1 MEDDGEP
8 EEEYETWDGKKVKV
22 EYSGTKLKALRGNM
36 NIEYPEK
43 TQIVRIFTS
52 STFTDTSV
60 ERNTLMETV
69 YPKLKIF
76 CQKKGF
82 EFQVVDMRWGVRD
95 EATDDHMT
103 TELCMKELYACQ
115 KVSTGPNFITFLG
128 QKYGYRPF
136 PAKIEE
142 NEFQQLIGAVDGDE
156 DRATLQ
162 RWFRLDSNAV
172 PREYILQPVT
182 SILPNYRNESN
193 QELRKA
199 ASSEWW
205 TCFERMQMAL
215 RKAAMKTLG
224 KNEQQKYVMSVT
236 EDEIRRGI
244 ITATEPEKHC
254 FWFKR
259 VISDLNENI
268 ADKKAGSFID
278 KVWGQS
284 SADKEAQEYL
294 NTLREVDLPKVLP
307 KKNTN
312 TYNVKW
318 STQGIDP
325 KHEQSHDQYIKNLC
339 QDFHSVLTKMIE
351 EGIAEKLSK
360 ERSND
365 EEIFDEVFQH
375 GIFCQKKCKS
385 FHGREP
391 FLEDIRNEIENGSTT
406 VILHGESGCGKTSV
420 MAKLASSVKKWI
432 GDPKATLILRFIGTT
447 ANSFAIRDLLKSICV
462 QLYKATGHQIEDM
475 PDDLKSLKEYLNTCL
490 ELAADKHPV
499 ILILDSLDQLSGD
512 DGGLQ
517 LEWLPKTL
525 PSNVYMILS
534 TLPEEQYLCL
544 PKLKMHFPANV
555 FKGVPKMNK
564 EEAGGILDKW
574 LGDAKRS
581 LTSQQ
586 RQTVLDTFNKCPL
599 PLFLKLSFD
608 EACRWKS
615 YTPEGETKLPSTIR
629 EIIHS
634 LFDRLERIHG
644 KMLVS
649 HALAYISASK
659 NGLTESE
666 LEDLLS
672 LDDDVLNDVYQYWT
686 PPVRRLPP
694 LIWLRVRSDLGDYL
708 VERGSDGA
716 RVSFWYHRQFI
727 EVSRERYLEEHD
739 SVKVHFNIA
748 EYFQGLWSDG
758 KKKPFV
764 NKQGEHLEMDRLVAQ
779 QPLMYDVNEDSV
791 VFNKRKLGEL
801 PYHLLKS
808 NQLTELKEAVLCNYE
823 FLLAKLRALSCS
835 LLMDDFRMAVN
846 VYPEDEELQLLY
858 DTISLSVNALTLE
871 PRQLSSQLIGRL
883 FNMQD
888 DDSSNPSIYKL
899 LQQLRSSSPVPYFV
913 PHAKCLTS
921 SGGPLLHAI
930 AEHDESYIDS
940 ICLSHDNAD
949 MLTVIRGDE
958 GLEVRIF
965 NVRAGLLERK
975 LILTEP
981 VPQVYTVWHTIM
993 SRHDKQK
1000 LVMVGGRHL
1009 LIFHLKSAEMIH
1021 QIEAL
1026 GENHEFNQ
1034 TSDGIPPVALG
1045 NGDHSLASFTDEG
1058 IKVWNMETGK
1068 LEFKVSVKGVDTK
1081 ESMGALDASRDYVAY
1096 CKKGS
1101 TDVTVISITSGKVI
1115 HTIKSSVEKSSGAY
1129 VKFIKLTD
1137 QGKLLIMS
1145 SNSTELKVY
1154 DATSGKLLQNVAG
1167 FNANTTIKE
1176 LLVTND
1182 GKKLICQDKF
1192 DIAIWDMESWKCRKV
1207 LSDMANYHSHNL
1219 KTNDGRIFV
1228 HANVTD
1234 RIVRVYD
1241 ASKDDGKE
1249 TKADTDSTNQWSI
1262 NQINALY
1269 PSVDNRHFITI
1280 GSTNMGSEISIWD
1293 VNQGK
1298 QVRVFKKLM
1307 FYPSVLR
1314 MASPTLGVAYI
1325 YNEKMNHYAV
1335 VDFAEGK
1342 VVRQLEGKACKR
1354 MYMMD
1359 LLDEERMVSFTR
1371 GRRHLKDLEYCK
1383 R

>member
-1 MEDDGEP
+1 
-8 EEEYETWDGKKVKV
+8 
-22 EYSGTKLKALRGNM
+22 
-36 NIEYPEK
+36 
-43 TQIVRIFTS
+43 
-52 STFTDTSV
+52 
-60 ERNTLMETV
+60 
-69 YPKLKIF
+69 
-76 CQKKGF
+76 
-82 EFQVVDMRWGVRD
+82 
-95 EATDDHMT
+95 
-103 TELCMKELYACQ
+103 
-115 KVSTGPNFITFLG
+115 
-128 QKYGYRPF
+128 
-136 PAKIEE
+136 
-142 NEFQQLIGAVDGDE
+142 
-156 DRATLQ
+156 
-162 RWFRLDSNAV
+162 
-172 PREYILQPVT
+172 
-182 SILPNYRNESN
+182 
-193 QELRKA
+193 
-199 ASSEWW
+199 
-205 TCFERMQMAL
+205 
-215 RKAAMKTLG
+215 
-224 KNEQQKYVMSVT
+224 
-236 EDEIRRGI
+236 
-244 ITATEPEKHC
+244 
-254 FWFKR
+254 
-259 VISDLNENI
+259 
-268 ADKKAGSFID
+268 
-278 KVWGQS
+278 
-284 SADKEAQEYL
+284 
-294 NTLREVDLPKVLP
+294 
-307 KKNTN
+307 
-312 TYNVKW
+312 
-318 STQGIDP
+318 
-325 KHEQSHDQYIKNLC
+325 
-339 QDFHSVLTKMIE
+339 
-351 EGIAEKLSK
+351 
-360 ERSND
+360 
-365 EEIFDEVFQH
+365 
-375 GIFCQKKCKS
+375 
-385 FHGREP
+385 
-391 FLEDIRNEIENGSTT
+391 
-406 VILHGESGCGKTSV
+406 
-420 MAKLASSVKKWI
+420 
-432 GDPKATLILRFIGTT
+432 
-447 ANSFAIRDLLKSICV
+447 
-462 QLYKATGHQIEDM
+462 
-475 PDDLKSLKEYLNTCL
+475 
-490 ELAADKHPV
+490 
-499 ILILDSLDQLSGD
+499 
-512 DGGLQ
+512 
-517 LEWLPKTL
+517 
-525 PSNVYMILS
+525 
-534 TLPEEQYLCL
+534 
-544 PKLKMHFPANV
+544 MHFPPNA
-555 FKGVPKMNK
+555 FQGIPKMNK

-574 LGDAKRS
+574 LDDAKRS

-586 RQTVLDTFNKCPL
+586 RQIVLNTFNKCPL
-599 PLFLKLSFD
+599 PLFLKLAFD

-615 YTPEGETKLPSTIR
+615 YTPESETNLPSTIR

-739 SVKVHFNIA
+739 SVKVHVNIA
-748 EYFQGLWSDG
+748 EYFQGIWSDG
-758 KKKPFV
+758 KKKPFI
-764 NKQGEHLEMDRLVAQ
+764 NKRGEHLEMDRLVAQ

-801 PYHLLKS
+801 PYHLIKS
-808 NQLTELKEAVLCNYE
+808 NQLTELKETVLCNYE
-823 FLLAKLRALSCS
+823 FLLAKLRGLSCS
-835 LLMDDFRMAVN
+835 LVMDDFRMAVN

-858 DTISLSVNALTLE
+858 DTIGLSVNALTLE

-888 DDSSNPSIYKL
+888 DASSNPSIYKL
-899 LQQLRSSSPVPYFV
+899 LQQLRSSPVPFFV

-940 ICLSHDNAD
+940 LCLSHDNSD
-949 MLTVIRGDE
+949 MVTVIRGEE

-1000 LVMVGGRHL
+1000 LVMIGGRHI
-1009 LIFHLKSAEMIH
+1009 LIFDLGSAEMIH

-1026 GENHEFNQ
+1026 SENHEYNQ
-1034 TSDGIPPVALG
+1034 TNDGIPPVALG
-1045 NGDHSLASFTDEG
+1045 NGDLSVASLTDEG
-1058 IKVWNMETGK
+1058 IKIWSMETGE
-1068 LEFKVSVKGVDTK
+1068 LEFKVSIKGVVTT
-1081 ESMGALDASRDYVAY
+1081 ESMGALDASRDFVAY

-1101 TDVTVISITSGKVI
+1101 IDVTVISITSGKVI
-1115 HTIKSSVEKSSGAY
+1115 QTIKSSVKKSSGSY

-1137 QGKLLIMS
+1137 QGKLLVMS
-1145 SNSTELKVY
+1145 SNSTELNVF
-1154 DATSGKLLQNVAG
+1154 DAATGKLLQNVVG

-1207 LSDMANYHSHNL
+1207 LSDMANCHSHNL

-1234 RIVRVYD
+1234 RIVRIYD

-1249 TKADTDSTNQWSI
+1249 TKADAASTNQWAI

-1269 PSVDNRHFITI
+1269 PSVDNRHFITT

-1298 QVRVFKKLM
+1298 QVRIFKNLM

-1314 MASPTLGVAYI
+1314 MALPTLGVAYV
-1325 YNEKMNHYAV
+1325 YNEKMNHYVV

-1371 GRRHLKDLEYCK
+1371 GRRHLKVWNIVSGKIVQKIKLGQKHRLEAFLLSGNKKIMVVAQIGTYSEEMKDKTIPLIVYDFSTGKQREIRENEEQLKLESAGWYVNGCISHSGRYMVTVHGYTSAVLWNVTAGK
-1383 R
+1383 KLHSLTSEQLAGAIYSSMILEDKNIALTSFAGSKNGVFIWDIKSGNCVKEITTVTQVNEIKHSVDHRLVFWKDMQGPNFFVHELESGKNIAAFTSDQPIAPQVFNVINDRVVTGSTGSIDPVIFHLRHENESRVTKAEPSIFEDGSDVNKTLTYDPNILPSDPRDIDDDKDDDKGQAC